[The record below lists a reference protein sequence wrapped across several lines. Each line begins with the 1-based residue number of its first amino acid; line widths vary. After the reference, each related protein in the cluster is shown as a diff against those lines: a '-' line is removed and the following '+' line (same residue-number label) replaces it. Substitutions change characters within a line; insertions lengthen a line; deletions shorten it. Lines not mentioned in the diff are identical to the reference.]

1 MVTRRA
7 RAVYTT
13 ASARGFS
20 MPAAS
25 NTDALEASLQHH
37 QAELNPKA
45 GADANDTLVA

>member
-25 NTDALEASLQHH
+25 NTDALDASLQQH
-37 QAELNPKA
+37 QAELHPTA
-45 GADANDTLVA
+45 GAGVNDTLVA